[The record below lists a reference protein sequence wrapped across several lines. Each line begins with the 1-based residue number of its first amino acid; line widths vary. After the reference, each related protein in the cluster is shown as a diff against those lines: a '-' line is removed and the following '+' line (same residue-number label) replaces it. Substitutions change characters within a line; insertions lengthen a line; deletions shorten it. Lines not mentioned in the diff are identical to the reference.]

1 VTGSREAVRH
11 EGGLPS
17 AAIEIAASIAAH
29 RALSREQIG
38 EMHMP
43 GTGAR
48 WCRRVLG
55 RIAAAG
61 LIDHVRTAGGSP
73 QRLWF
78 ATEAGARAAVE
89 IGALPRMPRIFE
101 ADEVVGPLQA
111 HTVAV
116 NDAAIS
122 FLRAARRE
130 GDDFGPLAWRN
141 EVAHPFVVDGGRSR
155 RSRSVI
161 SDALLTYVRS
171 AAGKVFVEQR
181 FLELDRATLPV
192 DTMAAEL
199 ARYAELFRAAGEEGE
214 PVWRSRY
221 PTFPSVV
228 CVLAGGGRDVLR
240 RRRDTALALLRAEP
254 QLTRTPEVEIRVC
267 LLEELVSR
275 GPFAPIFRSLRD
287 PGSAVDWLGNRA
299 EEGRR

>member
-1 VTGSREAVRH
+1 M
-11 EGGLPS
+11 
-17 AAIEIAASIAAH
+17 EIVASLAAH

-38 EMHMP
+38 EIHLQ
-43 GTGAR
+43 GKDGR

-89 IGALPRMPRIFE
+89 VGALRRMPRVFD
-101 ADEVVGPLQA
+101 AAEVVGPLQA

-116 NDAAIS
+116 NDAAIC
-122 FLRAARRE
+122 FLSAARSK
-130 GDDFGPLAWRN
+130 GDDFGPLSWRN
-141 EVAHPFVVDGGRSR
+141 EVAHPLGVGATAR

-161 SDALLTYVRS
+161 ADALLTYIRS
-171 AAGKVFVEQR
+171 AGGKVFVEHR
-181 FLELDRATLPV
+181 FLELDRATLAV
-192 DTMAAEL
+192 DAMAAEL
-199 ARYAELFRAAGEEGE
+199 SRYADLLRAPGEDGE
-214 PVWRSRY
+214 PLWRRWY
-221 PTFPSVV
+221 PAFPSVV
-228 CVLAGGGRDVLR
+228 CVLAGAGREVLV

-267 LLEELVSR
+267 LLEDLVAR

-287 PGSAVDWLGNRA
+287 PGRAVDWLGNR
-299 EEGRR
+299 EEEARR

>member
-1 VTGSREAVRH
+1 VTGGPRPGG
-11 EGGLPS
+11 GGLPR
-17 AAIEIAASIAAH
+17 AAIEIVGSVAAH

-43 GTGAR
+43 GTGPR
-48 WCRRVLG
+48 WSRRVLG

-78 ATEAGARAAVE
+78 ATEAGARAAVAL
-89 IGALPRMPRIFE
+89 GALPRMPRVFAAE
-101 ADEVVGPLQA
+101 EVVGPLQA

-141 EVAHPFVVDGGRSR
+141 EVAHPFLDPGRRR

-161 SDALLTYVRS
+161 SDALLTYIRS

-192 DTMAAEL
+192 DALAAEL
-199 ARYAELFRAAGEEGE
+199 ARYAALFRAGDEDTG

-228 CVLAGGGRDVLR
+228 CVLAGGGREVLR

-267 LLEELVSR
+267 LLEELVAR

-287 PGSAVDWLGNRA
+287 PGQAVDWLGKRE
-299 EEGRR
+299 EEG

>member
-1 VTGSREAVRH
+1 VRH

-17 AAIEIAASIAAH
+17 AAIEIVASIAAH

-78 ATEAGARAAVE
+78 ATEAGASAAVE
-89 IGALPRMPRIFE
+89 IGALPRMPRVFE
-101 ADEVVGPLQA
+101 AAEVVGPLQA

-116 NDAAIS
+116 NEAAIA

-141 EVAHPFVVDGGRSR
+141 EVAHPFASRR

-161 SDALLTYVRS
+161 SDALLTYIRG

-199 ARYAELFRAAGEEGE
+199 ARYAELFRAVGEEME

-228 CVLAGGGRDVLR
+228 CVLAGGGREVLR

-275 GPFAPIFRSLRD
+275 GPSAPIFRSLRD
-287 PGSAVDWLGNRA
+287 PGRAVDWLGNRE

>member
-1 VTGSREAVRH
+1 VRH

-17 AAIEIAASIAAH
+17 AAIEIVASIAAH

-43 GTGAR
+43 GAGSR

-78 ATEAGARAAVE
+78 ATEAGASAAVE
-89 IGALPRMPRIFE
+89 IGALPRMPRVFE
-101 ADEVVGPLQA
+101 AAEVVGPLQA

-116 NDAAIS
+116 NEAAIA
-122 FLRAARRE
+122 FLRAARGE
-130 GDDFGPLAWRN
+130 GDDFGPLGWRN
-141 EVAHPFVVDGGRSR
+141 EVAHPFVEAGRRR

-161 SDALLTYVRS
+161 ADALLTYIRS
-171 AAGKVFVEQR
+171 AGSKVFVEQR

-192 DTMAAEL
+192 DALAAEL
-199 ARYAELFRAAGEEGE
+199 ARYAALYRATGEDGD
-214 PVWRSRY
+214 PIWRSRY
-221 PTFPSVV
+221 PAFPSVV
-228 CVLAGGGRDVLR
+228 CVLAGGGPEVLR
-240 RRRDTALALLRAEP
+240 RRRDTVLALLRAEP

-275 GPFAPIFRSLRD
+275 GPAAPIFRSLRD
-287 PGSAVDWLGNRA
+287 PGRAVDWLGNRE